1 MAPYAWHPLACLLYG
16 RVRQCVTSSPQRL
29 DGPLAPLRAMYV
41 WTLAPHGA
49 GRLEM
54 HAEAAAQLR
63 NLGVTVD
70 VRAATRGRPPL
81 TPDMVGMTG
90 CCSVRAGPCTLTC
103 AQACSGALC
112 QGAA

>member
-1 MAPYAWHPLACLLYG
+1 MAQILLVLDHREQFG
-16 RVRQCVTSSPQRL
+16 RA
-29 DGPLAPLRAMYV
+29 GPRA
-41 WTLAPHGA
+41 A

-90 CCSVRAGPCTLTC
+90 CCSVRARPCTLIC